1 MIADAVPEVVSSA
14 EVFADPPDVELF
26 DSERA
31 VVARSVE
38 KRRLEFAS
46 VRHCARE
53 ALAAIG
59 HPPAPL
65 LNGKRGAPLWPAGVV
80 GSMTHCAGYRAAVVA
95 RDTDVYTIGIDA
107 EPHHEL
113 PSGVLPS
120 ISLPEER
127 AQLASLSLS
136 DRTVRWD
143 RLLFSC
149 KEAVFKAWY
158 PVTHRELGFDEA
170 SITIDPV
177 GRTFSG
183 RLLPAGPLVQG
194 RRLQR
199 FNGRWLVRDGLVLTA
214 ITVLAAPGKT

>member
-26 DSERA
+26 ESERA
-31 VVARSVE
+31 VVAGAVE
-38 KRRLEFAS
+38 KRQLEFTS
-46 VRHCARE
+46 VRYCARE
-53 ALAAIG
+53 ALAALG

-65 LNGKRGAPLWPAGVV
+65 LNSKRGAPLWPAGVV
-80 GSMTHCAGYRAAVVA
+80 GSMTHCAGYRAAAVA
-95 RDTDVYTIGIDA
+95 RDTDVYTMGIDA

-127 AQLASLSLS
+127 AQLARLSLS
-136 DRTVRWD
+136 DRSVHWD

-158 PVTHRELGFDEA
+158 PVTLRELGFEEA
-170 SITIDPV
+170 SLTIDPN
-177 GRTFSG
+177 GRTFSA
-183 RLLPAGPLVQG
+183 RLLLDGPLVQG
-194 RRLQR
+194 RRLQQ
-199 FNGRWLVRDGLVLTA
+199 FNGRWIVRDGLVLTA
-214 ITVLAAPGKT
+214 ITVLAAPGDT